1 MKVPA
6 GFWILS
12 FGEAVLTAGYAVSFP
27 FLAVYL
33 SGHRHIPMSLVG
45 LFLALSLFMTSFAH
59 VIGGELADVFGRKK
73 IMVSALFTRA
83 VLIGAI
89 AWVIKADGD
98 ILLLLALHPLG
109 LFVGSFYS
117 PAARAWVADS
127 TPPER
132 RMKVYGILRIGT
144 NAGWAVGPAV
154 GGLMAPAMGQRQSWG
169 RLAFGSLVGLVL
181 PRWVVIAQGR
191 HPHESIGF
199 LVGSVC
205 WRPTPPHQR
214 AGVAPRG
221 AYSHP

>member
-154 GGLMAPAMGQRQSWG
+154 GGLMAAGSYPVM
-169 RLAFGSLVGLVL
+169 FGFTALVYLVCALVL
-181 PRWVVIAQGR
+181 TLFIK
-191 HPHESIGF
+191 
-199 LVGSVC
+199 
-205 WRPTPPHQR
+205 
-214 AGVAPRG
+214 
-221 AYSHP
+221 